1 MQPTRAVESLQPSPT
16 GNSGLDH
23 PRFSCLLIVED
34 EAAQLHTLTRIMQ
47 AEGFEV
53 FGCQTAAAALD
64 YLQHH
69 DVGVAIIDLRLP
81 DLDGVCLVHRIR
93 EVNCTARIIV
103 HTAYSSF
110 ESAKELLNLGTFA
123 YVEKLG
129 DPQELLGHV
138 HRAMHEHLRQYAATL
153 EAAVAARTRELLL
166 AKEAAEQANCAKS
179 TFLAD
184 MSHELRTPLGSI
196 IGFANLLRKNKQ
208 HSLQAQDMVYLERI
222 QANGTHLLSLIN
234 AMLDLSK
241 IEAGQSDIQMTQI
254 ALNTLIPEVLDQLEG
269 SKPYPRVPLR
279 AALPPTIAP
288 VLTDA
293 RKLKQILIN
302 LVGNALKFTPEGT
315 VTVWVEV
322 EPTTHRPISINVIDT
337 GIGIPP
343 ERCEAI
349 FEHFQ
354 QADKSTAWK
363 YGGTGLGL
371 AISRALC
378 QLLGYQLTVES
389 TVGQGSTFRL
399 MMPVSSVVLG

>member
-1 MQPTRAVESLQPSPT
+1 
-16 GNSGLDH
+16 
-23 PRFSCLLIVED
+23 VED

-196 IGFANLLRKNKQ
+196 IGFANLLRKNKYY
-208 HSLQAQDMVYLERI
+208 SLQAQDLVYLERI

-279 AALPPTIAP
+279 AVLPPTIAP

-315 VTVWVEV
+315 VTVRVEV
-322 EPTTHRPISINVIDT
+322 EPATHRPISINVIDT

>member
-1 MQPTRAVESLQPSPT
+1 VQPTIAAEPLQPSPT
-16 GNSGLDH
+16 GSSGLDH

-64 YLQHH
+64 YLQRH

-81 DLDGVCLVHRIR
+81 DLDGVRLVHRIR
-93 EVNCTARIIV
+93 EMNCTARVIV

-110 ESAKELLNLGTFA
+110 ESAKELLNLGAFA

-166 AKEAAEQANCAKS
+166 AKEAAEQANRAKS
-179 TFLAD
+179 TFLAN
-184 MSHELRTPLGSI
+184 MSHELRTSLGSI
-196 IGFANLLRKNKQ
+196 IGFAKLLRQNK
-208 HSLQAQDMVYLERI
+208 HYNLQAQDLVYLERI

-241 IEAGQSDIQMTQI
+241 VEAGQTDLQMTQI
-254 ALNTLIPEVLDQLEG
+254 ALNALITEVLEQLEG
-269 SKPYPRVPLR
+269 SKPYPQVPLR
-279 AALPPTIAP
+279 TALPLAIAP

-293 RKLKQILIN
+293 SKLKQILIN

-315 VTVWVEV
+315 VTVRVEV
-322 EPTTHRPISINVIDT
+322 EPATHRPISIDVVDT

-343 ERCEAI
+343 ERREAI

-354 QADKSTAWK
+354 QVDNSTAWK

-378 QLLGYQLTVES
+378 QLLGYQLTVDS
-389 TVGQGSTFRL
+389 TVGQGSTFRII
-399 MMPVSSVVLG
+399 MSV

>member
-1 MQPTRAVESLQPSPT
+1 MQPTRAAEPLQSSPR

-34 EAAQLHTLTRIMQ
+34 EAAQLRTLTRIMQ

-81 DLDGVCLVHRIR
+81 DLDGVHLVRRIR
-93 EVNCTARIIV
+93 EVHCTARVIM

-110 ESAKELLNLGTFA
+110 ESAKELLNLGAFA

-138 HRAMHEHLRQYAATL
+138 HRAMHEHLLQYAATL

-166 AKEAAEQANCAKS
+166 AKEAAEQANHAKS
-179 TFLAD
+179 TFLAN

-196 IGFANLLRKNKQ
+196 IGFANLLRKNKYNN
-208 HSLQAQDMVYLERI
+208 LQAQDLVYLERI
-222 QANGTHLLSLIN
+222 QTNGTHLLSLIN

-241 IEAGQSDIQMTQI
+241 VEAGQIDLQMTQVT
-254 ALNTLIPEVLDQLEG
+254 LNTLIPEVLEQLEG
-269 SKPYPRVPLR
+269 SKPYPQVPLR
-279 AALPPTIAP
+279 ATLPLAIAP

-293 RKLKQILIN
+293 SKLKQILIN
-302 LVGNALKFTPEGT
+302 LIGNALKFTPEGT
-315 VTVWVEV
+315 VTVGVEV
-322 EPTTHRPISINVIDT
+322 EPATHRPISIDVVDT

-343 ERCEAI
+343 ERYEAI

-354 QADKSTAWK
+354 QADNSTARK

-389 TVGQGSTFRL
+389 TVGQGSTFRII
-399 MMPVSSVVLG
+399 MPI

>member
-1 MQPTRAVESLQPSPT
+1 VQLTRAAEPLQPSPT
-16 GNSGLDH
+16 GSSGLDH

-34 EAAQLHTLTRIMQ
+34 EAAQLRTLTRIMQ

-64 YLQHH
+64 CLQHY

-81 DLDGVCLVHRIR
+81 DLDGVRLVHRIR
-93 EVNCTARIIV
+93 EVNCTARVIV

-110 ESAKELLNLGTFA
+110 ESAKELLNLGAFA

-166 AKEAAEQANCAKS
+166 AKEAAEQANRAKS
-179 TFLAD
+179 TFLAN
-184 MSHELRTPLGSI
+184 MSHELRTSLGSI
-196 IGFANLLRKNKQ
+196 IGFAKLLRQNK
-208 HSLQAQDMVYLERI
+208 HYNLQAQDLVYLERI

-241 IEAGQSDIQMTQI
+241 VEAGQTDLQMTQI
-254 ALNTLIPEVLDQLEG
+254 ALNALITEVLEQLEG
-269 SKPYPRVPLR
+269 SKPYPQVPLR
-279 AALPPTIAP
+279 TALPLAIAP

-293 RKLKQILIN
+293 SKLKQILIN

-315 VTVWVEV
+315 VTVRVEV
-322 EPTTHRPISINVIDT
+322 EPATHRPISIDVVDT

-343 ERCEAI
+343 ERREAI

-354 QADKSTAWK
+354 QVDNSTAWK

-378 QLLGYQLTVES
+378 QLLGYQLTVDS
-389 TVGQGSTFRL
+389 TVGQGSTFRII
-399 MMPVSSVVLG
+399 MSV

>member
-1 MQPTRAVESLQPSPT
+1 VQPTIAAEPLQPSPT
-16 GNSGLDH
+16 GSSGLDH

-64 YLQHH
+64 YLQRH

-81 DLDGVCLVHRIR
+81 DLDGVRLVHRIR
-93 EVNCTARIIV
+93 EMNCTARVIV

-110 ESAKELLNLGTFA
+110 ESAKELLNLGAFA

-166 AKEAAEQANCAKS
+166 AKEAAEQANRAKS
-179 TFLAD
+179 TFLAN
-184 MSHELRTPLGSI
+184 MSHELRTSLGSI
-196 IGFANLLRKNKQ
+196 IGFAKLLRQNK
-208 HSLQAQDMVYLERI
+208 HYNLQAQDLVYLERI

-241 IEAGQSDIQMTQI
+241 VEAGQTDLQMTQI
-254 ALNTLIPEVLDQLEG
+254 ALNALIPEVLEQLEG
-269 SKPYPRVPLR
+269 SKPYPQVPLR
-279 AALPPTIAP
+279 AALPLAIAP

-293 RKLKQILIN
+293 SKLKQILIN
-302 LVGNALKFTPEGT
+302 LVGNALKFTPEGI
-315 VTVWVEV
+315 VTVRVEV
-322 EPTTHRPISINVIDT
+322 EPATHRPISIDVVDT
-337 GIGIPP
+337 GIGISP
-343 ERCEAI
+343 ERREAI

-354 QADKSTAWK
+354 QADNSTARK

-389 TVGQGSTFRL
+389 TVGQGSTFRII
-399 MMPVSSVVLG
+399 MPV

>member
-1 MQPTRAVESLQPSPT
+1 VQLTRAAEPLQPSPT
-16 GNSGLDH
+16 GSSGLDH

-34 EAAQLHTLTRIMQ
+34 EAAQLRTLTRIMQ

-64 YLQHH
+64 YLQHR

-81 DLDGVCLVHRIR
+81 DLDGVRLARRIR
-93 EVNCTARIIV
+93 EVNCTARVIV

-110 ESAKELLNLGTFA
+110 ESAKELLNLGAFA

-166 AKEAAEQANCAKS
+166 AKEAAERANRAKS
-179 TFLAD
+179 TFLAN

-196 IGFANLLRKNKQ
+196 IGFANLLRKNK
-208 HSLQAQDMVYLERI
+208 HYNLQAQDLVYLERI

-241 IEAGQSDIQMTQI
+241 IEAGQIDLQMTQV
-254 ALNTLIPEVLDQLEG
+254 ALNTLIPEVLEQLEG
-269 SKPYPRVPLR
+269 SKPHPQVPLR
-279 AALPPTIAP
+279 AALPLALAP
-288 VLTDA
+288 ILTDA
-293 RKLKQILIN
+293 SKLKQILIN

-315 VTVWVEV
+315 VTVRVEV
-322 EPTTHRPISINVIDT
+322 EPATRRPISIDVVDT

-354 QADKSTAWK
+354 QADNSTAWK

-389 TVGQGSTFRL
+389 TVGQGSTFRII
-399 MMPVSSVVLG
+399 MPV

>member
-1 MQPTRAVESLQPSPT
+1 MQPIITPEPRR
-16 GNSGLDH
+16 SG
-23 PRFSCLLIVED
+23 LLIVED
-34 EAAQLHTLTRIMQ
+34 EAAQLRTLTRIMQ

-81 DLDGVCLVHRIR
+81 DLDGVRLVRRIR
-93 EVNCTARIIV
+93 EVNCTTRIIV

-110 ESAKELLNLGTFA
+110 ESAKELLNLGAFA

-129 DPQELLGHV
+129 NPQELLGHV
-138 HRAMHEHLRQYAATL
+138 HRAMHEHLRQYAAAL

-166 AKEAAEQANCAKS
+166 AKEAAEQANRAKS
-179 TFLAD
+179 TFLAN

-196 IGFANLLRKNKQ
+196 IGFANLLRKNK
-208 HSLQAQDMVYLERI
+208 HANLQTQDLVYLERI

-241 IEAGQSDIQMTQI
+241 VEAGQTDLQITQV
-254 ALNTLIPEVLDQLEG
+254 ALDVLIPEVLEQLEG
-269 SKPYPRVPLR
+269 SKPYSQVPLR
-279 AALPPTIAP
+279 ATLPRAIAP

-293 RKLKQILIN
+293 SKLKQILIN

-315 VTVWVEV
+315 VTVRVEV
-322 EPTTHRPISINVIDT
+322 EPATRRPVSIDVVDT

-354 QADKSTAWK
+354 QADNSTARK

-378 QLLGYQLTVES
+378 QLLGYRLTVDS
-389 TVGQGSTFRL
+389 TVGEGSTFRIIL
-399 MMPVSSVVLG
+399 SV

>member
-1 MQPTRAVESLQPSPT
+1 MQPTRAAEPLQSSPR

-34 EAAQLHTLTRIMQ
+34 EAAQLRTLTRIMQ

-81 DLDGVCLVHRIR
+81 DLDGVHLVRRIR
-93 EVNCTARIIV
+93 EVHCTARVIM

-110 ESAKELLNLGTFA
+110 ESAKELLNLGAFA

-138 HRAMHEHLRQYAATL
+138 HRAMHEHLLQYAATL

-166 AKEAAEQANCAKS
+166 AKEAAEQANHAKS
-179 TFLAD
+179 TFLAN

-196 IGFANLLRKNKQ
+196 IGFANLLRKNKYNN
-208 HSLQAQDMVYLERI
+208 LQAQDLVYLERI
-222 QANGTHLLSLIN
+222 QTNGTHLLSLIN

-241 IEAGQSDIQMTQI
+241 VEAGQIDLQMTQVT
-254 ALNTLIPEVLDQLEG
+254 LNTFIPEVLEQLEG
-269 SKPYPRVPLR
+269 SKPYPQVPLR
-279 AALPPTIAP
+279 ATLPLAIAP

-293 RKLKQILIN
+293 SKLKQILIN
-302 LVGNALKFTPEGT
+302 LIGNALKFTPEGT
-315 VTVWVEV
+315 VTVGVEV
-322 EPTTHRPISINVIDT
+322 EPATHRPISIDVVDT

-343 ERCEAI
+343 ERYEAI

-354 QADKSTAWK
+354 QADNSTARK

-389 TVGQGSTFRL
+389 TVGQGSTFRII
-399 MMPVSSVVLG
+399 MPI

>member
-1 MQPTRAVESLQPSPT
+1 
-16 GNSGLDH
+16 LDH

-34 EAAQLHTLTRIMQ
+34 EAAQLRTLTRIMQ

-81 DLDGVCLVHRIR
+81 DLDGVHLVRRIR
-93 EVNCTARIIV
+93 EVHCTARVIM

-110 ESAKELLNLGTFA
+110 ESAKELLNLGAFA

-138 HRAMHEHLRQYAATL
+138 HRAMHEHLLQYAATL

-166 AKEAAEQANCAKS
+166 AKEAAEQANHAKS
-179 TFLAD
+179 TFLAN

-196 IGFANLLRKNKQ
+196 IGFANLLRKNKYNN
-208 HSLQAQDMVYLERI
+208 LQAQDLVYLERI
-222 QANGTHLLSLIN
+222 QTNGTHLLSLIN

-241 IEAGQSDIQMTQI
+241 VEAGQIDLQMTQVT
-254 ALNTLIPEVLDQLEG
+254 LNTFIPEVLEQLEG
-269 SKPYPRVPLR
+269 SKPYPQVPLR
-279 AALPPTIAP
+279 ATLPLAIAP

-293 RKLKQILIN
+293 SKLKQILIN
-302 LVGNALKFTPEGT
+302 LIGNALKFTPEGT
-315 VTVWVEV
+315 VTVGVEV
-322 EPTTHRPISINVIDT
+322 EPATHRPISIDVVDT

-343 ERCEAI
+343 ERYEAI

-354 QADKSTAWK
+354 QADNSTARK

-389 TVGQGSTFRL
+389 TVGQGSTFRII
-399 MMPVSSVVLG
+399 MPI

>member
-1 MQPTRAVESLQPSPT
+1 VQLTRAAEPLQPSPT
-16 GNSGLDH
+16 GSSGLDH

-34 EAAQLHTLTRIMQ
+34 EAAQLRTLTRIMQ

-64 YLQHH
+64 YLQHR

-81 DLDGVCLVHRIR
+81 DLDGVRLVRRIR
-93 EVNCTARIIV
+93 EVNCTARVIV

-110 ESAKELLNLGTFA
+110 ESAKELLNLGAFA

-179 TFLAD
+179 TFLAN
-184 MSHELRTPLGSI
+184 MSHELRTSLGSI
-196 IGFANLLRKNKQ
+196 IGFANLLRKNK
-208 HSLQAQDMVYLERI
+208 HDNLPAQDLVYLDRI

-241 IEAGQSDIQMTQI
+241 IEAGQIDLQTTQV
-254 ALNTLIPEVLDQLEG
+254 ALNTLIPEVLEQLEG
-269 SKPYPRVPLR
+269 SKPYPQVPLR
-279 AALPPTIAP
+279 AALPLALAP

-293 RKLKQILIN
+293 SKLKQILIN

-315 VTVWVEV
+315 VTVRVEV
-322 EPTTHRPISINVIDT
+322 EPATRRPISIAVVDT

-354 QADKSTAWK
+354 QADNSTARK

-389 TVGQGSTFRL
+389 TVGQGSTFRII
-399 MMPVSSVVLG
+399 MPV

>member
-1 MQPTRAVESLQPSPT
+1 VQPTRAVEPFQPSPT
-16 GNSGLDH
+16 GSSALDH

-34 EAAQLHTLTRIMQ
+34 EVAQLRTLTRIMQ

-81 DLDGVCLVHRIR
+81 DLDGVRLVHRIR
-93 EVNCTARIIV
+93 EVNCTARVIV

-110 ESAKELLNLGTFA
+110 ESAKELLNLGAFA
-123 YVEKLG
+123 YVEKLVE
-129 DPQELLGHV
+129 PQELLGYV

-153 EAAVAARTRELLL
+153 EVAVRARTRELLL
-166 AKEAAEQANCAKS
+166 AKEAAEQANRAKS
-179 TFLAD
+179 TFLAN
-184 MSHELRTPLGSI
+184 MSHELRTSLGSI
-196 IGFANLLRKNKQ
+196 IGFANLLRQNK
-208 HSLQAQDMVYLERI
+208 HHNLQAHDLVYLERI

-241 IEAGQSDIQMTQI
+241 IEAGQTDLQMTQV
-254 ALNTLIPEVLDQLEG
+254 ALNALIPEVLEQLEG
-269 SKPYPRVPLR
+269 SKPHPQVTLR
-279 AALPPTIAP
+279 AAIPLAIAP

-293 RKLKQILIN
+293 SKLKQILIN
-302 LVGNALKFTPEGT
+302 LVGNALKFTPKGT
-315 VTVWVEV
+315 VTVRVEV
-322 EPTTHRPISINVIDT
+322 EPAPHRPIYIDVVDT

-343 ERCEAI
+343 ERREAI
-349 FEHFQ
+349 FEYFQ
-354 QADKSTAWK
+354 QADNSTARK

-389 TVGQGSTFRL
+389 TVGQGSTFRII
-399 MMPVSSVVLG
+399 MPV

>member
-1 MQPTRAVESLQPSPT
+1 VQPTRAVEPFQPSPT
-16 GNSGLDH
+16 GSSALDH

-34 EAAQLHTLTRIMQ
+34 EVAQLRTLTRIMQ

-81 DLDGVCLVHRIR
+81 DLDGIRLVHRIR
-93 EVNCTARIIV
+93 KVNCTARVIV

-110 ESAKELLNLGTFA
+110 ESAKELLNLGAFA

-166 AKEAAEQANCAKS
+166 AKEAAEQANRAKS
-179 TFLAD
+179 TFLAN

-196 IGFANLLRKNKQ
+196 IGFANLLRQNK
-208 HSLQAQDMVYLERI
+208 HDNLQAQDLVYLERI

-241 IEAGQSDIQMTQI
+241 VEAGQTDLQITQI
-254 ALNTLIPEVLDQLEG
+254 ALNALITEVLEQLEG
-269 SKPYPRVPLR
+269 SKPYPQVPLR
-279 AALPPTIAP
+279 TALPLAIAP

-293 RKLKQILIN
+293 SKLKQILIN
-302 LVGNALKFTPEGT
+302 LIGNALKFTPEGT
-315 VTVWVEV
+315 VTVRVEV
-322 EPTTHRPISINVIDT
+322 EPATHRPISIDVVDT

-343 ERCEAI
+343 ERREAI

-354 QADKSTAWK
+354 QADNSTARQ

-378 QLLGYQLTVES
+378 QLLGYQLTVQS
-389 TVGQGSTFRL
+389 TVGQGSTFRII
-399 MMPVSSVVLG
+399 MPV

>member
-1 MQPTRAVESLQPSPT
+1 VQPTIAAEPLRPSPT
-16 GNSGLDH
+16 GSSGLDH

-64 YLQHH
+64 YLQRH

-81 DLDGVCLVHRIR
+81 DLDGVRLVHRIR
-93 EVNCTARIIV
+93 EMNCTARVIV

-110 ESAKELLNLGTFA
+110 ESAKELLNLGAFA

-166 AKEAAEQANCAKS
+166 AKEAAEQANRAKS
-179 TFLAD
+179 TFLAN
-184 MSHELRTPLGSI
+184 MSHELRTSLGSI
-196 IGFANLLRKNKQ
+196 IGFAKLLRQNK
-208 HSLQAQDMVYLERI
+208 HYNLQAQDLVYLERI

-241 IEAGQSDIQMTQI
+241 VEAGQTDLQMTQI
-254 ALNTLIPEVLDQLEG
+254 ALNALITEVLEQLEG
-269 SKPYPRVPLR
+269 SKPYPQVPLR
-279 AALPPTIAP
+279 TALPLAIAP

-293 RKLKQILIN
+293 SKLKQILIN

-315 VTVWVEV
+315 VTVRVEV
-322 EPTTHRPISINVIDT
+322 EPATHRPISIDVVDT

-343 ERCEAI
+343 ERREAI

-354 QADKSTAWK
+354 QVDNSTAWK

-378 QLLGYQLTVES
+378 QLLGYQLTVDS
-389 TVGQGSTFRL
+389 TVGQGSTFRII
-399 MMPVSSVVLG
+399 MSV

>member
-1 MQPTRAVESLQPSPT
+1 
-16 GNSGLDH
+16 
-23 PRFSCLLIVED
+23 VED
-34 EAAQLHTLTRIMQ
+34 EAAQLRTLTRIMQ

-53 FGCQTAAAALD
+53 LGCQTAAAALD

-81 DLDGVCLVHRIR
+81 DLDGICLVQRIR
-93 EVNCTARIIV
+93 EVNCTARVIV

-110 ESAKELLNLGTFA
+110 ESAKELLNLGAFA

-153 EAAVAARTRELLL
+153 EAAVAARTRELLF
-166 AKEAAEQANCAKS
+166 AKEAAEHANCAKS
-179 TFLAD
+179 TFLAN
-184 MSHELRTPLGSI
+184 MSHELRTSLGSI
-196 IGFANLLRKNKQ
+196 IGFANLLGKNKDGN
-208 HSLQAQDMVYLERI
+208 LRAQDMVYLERI
-222 QANGTHLLSLIN
+222 QANAIHLLSLIN

-241 IEAGQSDIQMTQI
+241 IEAGQTDLQRSQV
-254 ALNTLIPEVLDQLEG
+254 ALNTLIPEVLEQLEG

-279 AALPPTIAP
+279 AALPLAIAP

-293 RKLKQILIN
+293 SKLKQILIN

-315 VTVWVEV
+315 VTVRVEV
-322 EPTTHRPISINVIDT
+322 EPTTHRPLSIAVLDT

-349 FEHFQ
+349 FEYFQ
-354 QADKSTAWK
+354 QADRSTARQ

-378 QLLGYQLTVES
+378 HLLGYQLTVES
-389 TVGQGSTFRL
+389 TVGEGSTFRII
-399 MMPVSSVVLG
+399 MPV

>member
-1 MQPTRAVESLQPSPT
+1 
-16 GNSGLDH
+16 
-23 PRFSCLLIVED
+23 VED

-53 FGCQTAAAALD
+53 FGCQTATAALD

-69 DVGVAIIDLRLP
+69 DVGVAIVDLRLP
-81 DLDGVCLVHRIR
+81 DLDGVRLVRHIR
-93 EVNCTARIIV
+93 EVNCTARVIV
-103 HTAYSSF
+103 HTAHSSF
-110 ESAKELLNLGTFA
+110 ESAKELLNLGAFA

-166 AKEAAEQANCAKS
+166 AKETAEQANFAKS
-179 TFLAD
+179 TFLAN

-208 HSLQAQDMVYLERI
+208 HTLRAHDLVYLERI
-222 QANGTHLLSLIN
+222 QANATHLLSLIN
-234 AMLDLSK
+234 ALLDLSK
-241 IEAGQSDIQMTQI
+241 IEAGQTDLQLTQV
-254 ALNTLIPEVLDQLEG
+254 ALNTLITEVLEQLEG
-269 SKPYPRVPLR
+269 SKPHPQVTLC
-279 AALPPTIAP
+279 AAIPPALAP

-293 RKLKQILIN
+293 SKLKQILIN
-302 LVGNALKFTPEGT
+302 LVGNALKFTPQGT
-315 VTVWVEV
+315 VTIQVEV
-322 EPTTHRPISINVIDT
+322 EPATHRPLCIAVVDT

-354 QADKSTAWK
+354 QADNSTARK

-389 TVGQGSTFRL
+389 TVDHGSTFRII
-399 MMPVSSVVLG
+399 MPV

>member
-1 MQPTRAVESLQPSPT
+1 
-16 GNSGLDH
+16 
-23 PRFSCLLIVED
+23 VED
-34 EAAQLHTLTRIMQ
+34 EAAQLRTLTRIMQ

-53 FGCQTAAAALD
+53 LGCQTAAMALD
-64 YLQHH
+64 YLQHY

-81 DLDGVCLVHRIR
+81 DLDGVRLVQRIR
-93 EVNCTARIIV
+93 EVNCTARVIV

-110 ESAKELLNLGTFA
+110 ESAKELLNLGAFA

-138 HRAMHEHLRQYAATL
+138 HRAMREHLRQYAATL

-166 AKEAAEQANCAKS
+166 AKETAEQANCAKS
-179 TFLAD
+179 TFLANL
-184 MSHELRTPLGSI
+184 SHELRTPLGSI
-196 IGFANLLRKNKQ
+196 IGFANLLRKNK
-208 HSLQAQDMVYLERI
+208 HDNLQAQDLVYLERI
-222 QANGTHLLSLIN
+222 QANAIHLLSLIN

-241 IEAGQSDIQMTQI
+241 IEAGQTDLQMTQV
-254 ALNTLIPEVLDQLEG
+254 ALNTLIPEVLEQLEG

-279 AALPPTIAP
+279 AALPLAIAP

-293 RKLKQILIN
+293 SKLKQILIN

-315 VTVWVEV
+315 VTVRVEV
-322 EPTTHRPISINVIDT
+322 EPMTHRPLSIAVIDT

-354 QADKSTAWK
+354 QADNSTARQ

-389 TVGQGSTFRL
+389 TVGQGSTFRII
-399 MMPVSSVVLG
+399 MPV

>member
-1 MQPTRAVESLQPSPT
+1 VQPTRAVEALQPSPT
-16 GNSGLDH
+16 GSSGQDH
-23 PRFSCLLIVED
+23 PRFAGLLIVED
-34 EAAQLHTLTRIMQ
+34 EAAQLRTLTRIMQ

-53 FGCQTAAAALD
+53 LGCQTAAAALD

-129 DPQELLGHV
+129 DPQELMGHV

-196 IGFANLLRKNKQ
+196 IGFANLLRKNKYY
-208 HSLQAQDMVYLERI
+208 SLQAQDLVYLERI

-399 MMPVSSVVLG
+399 MMPVSSIVLG

>member
-1 MQPTRAVESLQPSPT
+1 VQSTRAAEPLQPFPT
-16 GNSGLDH
+16 GSSGLDH
-23 PRFSCLLIVED
+23 PRCSCLLIVED
-34 EAAQLHTLTRIMQ
+34 EAAQLRTLIRIMQ

-64 YLQHH
+64 YLQHY

-81 DLDGVCLVHRIR
+81 DLDGVRLVHRIR
-93 EVNCTARIIV
+93 EVHCTARVIV

-110 ESAKELLNLGTFA
+110 ESAKELLNLGAFA

-138 HRAMHEHLRQYAATL
+138 HRAMHEHLRQYATTL

-166 AKEAAEQANCAKS
+166 AKEAAEQANRTKS
-179 TFLAD
+179 TFLAN

-196 IGFANLLRKNKQ
+196 IGFANLLRKNR
-208 HSLQAQDMVYLERI
+208 HGNLQAQDLVYLERI

-241 IEAGQSDIQMTQI
+241 VEAGQTDLQMTQI
-254 ALNTLIPEVLDQLEG
+254 ALNALIPEVLEQLEG
-269 SKPYPRVPLR
+269 SKPYPQVPLR
-279 AALPPTIAP
+279 AALPLAIAP

-293 RKLKQILIN
+293 SKLKQILIN

-315 VTVWVEV
+315 VTVRVEV
-322 EPTTHRPISINVIDT
+322 EPATCRPISIDVVDT

-354 QADKSTAWK
+354 QADNSTARK

-389 TVGQGSTFRL
+389 TVGQGSTFRII
-399 MMPVSSVVLG
+399 MPV

>member
-1 MQPTRAVESLQPSPT
+1 VQPTIAAEPLQPSPT
-16 GNSGLDH
+16 GSSGLDH

-64 YLQHH
+64 YLQRH

-81 DLDGVCLVHRIR
+81 DLDGVRLVHRIR
-93 EVNCTARIIV
+93 EMNCTARVIV

-110 ESAKELLNLGTFA
+110 ESAKELLNLGAFA

-129 DPQELLGHV
+129 DPQELLGYV

-166 AKEAAEQANCAKS
+166 AKEAAEQANRAKS
-179 TFLAD
+179 TFLAN
-184 MSHELRTPLGSI
+184 MSHELRTSLGSI
-196 IGFANLLRKNKQ
+196 IGFAKLLRQNK
-208 HSLQAQDMVYLERI
+208 HYNLQAQDLVYLERI

-241 IEAGQSDIQMTQI
+241 VEAGQTDLQMTQI
-254 ALNTLIPEVLDQLEG
+254 ALNALIPEVLEQLEG
-269 SKPYPRVPLR
+269 SKPYPQVPLR
-279 AALPPTIAP
+279 AALPLAIAP

-293 RKLKQILIN
+293 SKLKQILIN

-315 VTVWVEV
+315 VTVRVEV
-322 EPTTHRPISINVIDT
+322 EPATCRPISIDVVDT

-354 QADKSTAWK
+354 QADNSTARK

-389 TVGQGSTFRL
+389 TVGQGSTFRII
-399 MMPVSSVVLG
+399 MPV

>member
-1 MQPTRAVESLQPSPT
+1 MQPTRAVEALQPSPT
-16 GNSGLDH
+16 GSSGLDH
-23 PRFSCLLIVED
+23 PHFSGLLIVED
-34 EAAQLHTLTRIMQ
+34 EAAQLRTLTRIMQ

-81 DLDGVCLVHRIR
+81 DLDGVRLVRRIR
-93 EVNCTARIIV
+93 EVHCTARVIV

-110 ESAKELLNLGTFA
+110 ESAKELLNLGAFA

-129 DPQELLGHV
+129 DPQELLGYV

-153 EAAVAARTRELLL
+153 EAAVAVRTKELLL

-179 TFLAD
+179 TFLAN

-196 IGFANLLRKNKQ
+196 IGFANLLRKNK
-208 HSLQAQDMVYLERI
+208 HHNLRAQDLAYLERI
-222 QANGTHLLSLIN
+222 QANATHLLSLIN

-241 IEAGQSDIQMTQI
+241 IEAGQTDLQMTQV
-254 ALNTLIPEVLDQLEG
+254 ALNTLIPEVLEQLEG
-269 SKPYPRVPLR
+269 SKPYPRVPLH
-279 AALPPTIAP
+279 AALPLTIAP

-293 RKLKQILIN
+293 SKLKQILIN
-302 LVGNALKFTPEGT
+302 LIGNALKFTPEGT
-315 VTVWVEV
+315 VTVRVEA
-322 EPTTHRPISINVIDT
+322 EPTTHRPISIAVIDT

-354 QADKSTAWK
+354 QADNSTARQ

-389 TVGQGSTFRL
+389 IVGQGSTFRI
-399 MMPVSSVVLG
+399 MMPV

>member
-1 MQPTRAVESLQPSPT
+1 MHPTRAVESFQPSPT
-16 GNSGLDH
+16 GSSGLDH

-34 EAAQLHTLTRIMQ
+34 EAAQLRTLTRIMQ

-53 FGCQTAAAALD
+53 FGCQTATAALD

-81 DLDGVCLVHRIR
+81 DLDGVRLVRCIR
-93 EVNCTARIIV
+93 EMNCTARVIM

-110 ESAKELLNLGTFA
+110 ESAKELLNLGAFA

-153 EAAVAARTRELLL
+153 EAAVAARTKELLL

-179 TFLAD
+179 TFLAN

-196 IGFANLLRKNKQ
+196 IGFANLLRKNK
-208 HSLQAQDMVYLERI
+208 HHNLQAQDLVYLERI
-222 QANGTHLLSLIN
+222 QANSTHLLSLIN

-241 IEAGQSDIQMTQI
+241 IEAGQTDLQMSQI
-254 ALNTLIPEVLDQLEG
+254 ALNTLIPEVLEQLEG

-279 AALPPTIAP
+279 AALPPVLAP

-293 RKLKQILIN
+293 NKLKQILIN

-315 VTVWVEV
+315 VTVRVEV
-322 EPTTHRPISINVIDT
+322 EPTTHCPISIDVIDT
-337 GIGIPP
+337 GIGIAP
-343 ERCEAI
+343 ERREAI

-354 QADKSTAWK
+354 QADNSLAWK

-378 QLLGYQLTVES
+378 QLLGYQLTVDS
-389 TVGQGSTFRL
+389 TVGQGSTFRII
-399 MMPVSSVVLG
+399 MPV

>member
-1 MQPTRAVESLQPSPT
+1 MQLTRAAEPLQPSPT
-16 GNSGLDH
+16 GSSGLEH
-23 PRFSCLLIVED
+23 PRFACLLIVED
-34 EAAQLHTLTRIMQ
+34 EAAQLRTLTRIMQ

-64 YLQHH
+64 YLQHR

-81 DLDGVCLVHRIR
+81 DLDGVRLVRRLR
-93 EVNCTARIIV
+93 EVNCTARVIV

-110 ESAKELLNLGTFA
+110 ESAKELLNLGAFA

-166 AKEAAEQANCAKS
+166 AKEAAEQANRAKS
-179 TFLAD
+179 TFLAN
-184 MSHELRTPLGSI
+184 MSHELRTSLGSI
-196 IGFANLLRKNKQ
+196 IGFANLLRKNK
-208 HSLQAQDMVYLERI
+208 HDNLPAQDLVYLDRI

-241 IEAGQSDIQMTQI
+241 IEAGQIDLQTTQV
-254 ALNTLIPEVLDQLEG
+254 ALNTLIPEVLEQLEG
-269 SKPYPRVPLR
+269 SKPYRQVPLR
-279 AALPPTIAP
+279 AALPLALAP
-288 VLTDA
+288 VRTDA
-293 RKLKQILIN
+293 SKLKQILIN

-315 VTVWVEV
+315 VTVRVEV
-322 EPTTHRPISINVIDT
+322 EPATRRPISIAVVDT

-354 QADKSTAWK
+354 QADNSTARQ

-389 TVGQGSTFRL
+389 TVGQGSTFRI
-399 MMPVSSVVLG
+399 MMPV

>member
-1 MQPTRAVESLQPSPT
+1 VQSTRAAEPLQPFPT
-16 GNSGLDH
+16 GSSGLDH
-23 PRFSCLLIVED
+23 PRCSCLLIVED
-34 EAAQLHTLTRIMQ
+34 EAAQLRTLIRIMQ

-64 YLQHH
+64 YLQHY

-81 DLDGVCLVHRIR
+81 DLDGVRLVHRIR
-93 EVNCTARIIV
+93 EVHCTARVIV

-110 ESAKELLNLGTFA
+110 ESAKELLNLGAFA

-166 AKEAAEQANCAKS
+166 AKEAAEQANRAKS
-179 TFLAD
+179 TFLAN
-184 MSHELRTPLGSI
+184 MSHELRTSLGSI
-196 IGFANLLRKNKQ
+196 IGFAKLLRQNK
-208 HSLQAQDMVYLERI
+208 HYNLQAQDLVYLERI

-241 IEAGQSDIQMTQI
+241 VEAGQTDLQMTQI
-254 ALNTLIPEVLDQLEG
+254 TLNALITEVLEQLEG
-269 SKPYPRVPLR
+269 SKPYPQVPLR
-279 AALPPTIAP
+279 TALPLAIAP

-293 RKLKQILIN
+293 SKLKQILIN

-315 VTVWVEV
+315 VTVRVEV
-322 EPTTHRPISINVIDT
+322 EPATHRPISIDVVDT

-343 ERCEAI
+343 ERREAI

-354 QADKSTAWK
+354 QVDNSTAWK

-378 QLLGYQLTVES
+378 QLLGYQLTVDS
-389 TVGQGSTFRL
+389 TVGQGSTFRII
-399 MMPVSSVVLG
+399 MSV